1 MSAWEPALRK
11 AYDGQRLTEQEA
23 LALTAC
29 PDLTLLAGAAHRW
42 RFRHNPDRVVTY
54 IVGRNINYTNVCW
67 VRCRFCAFY
76 RVPGSPEGYVLSTEE
91 ILRKVGEMVA
101 VGGIE
106 ILLQG
111 GLNPR
116 LRIEWFEE
124 LFRAIKATYGKD
136 GVILHALSPA
146 EILYIARISRLS
158 LPECLE
164 RLRAAGLDSI
174 PGGGAEVLTDR
185 VREVIAPLKTSADEW
200 LGCMR
205 EAHRLGIRT
214 TATLMYGSVDT
225 WEDRIEHLLRVRALQ
240 DETGGFTAFIPWNF
254 QPDGT
259 HLGGKRTGAYEYLKT
274 LAISRIVL
282 DNVPHIQGSWVT
294 QGARIAQIA
303 LSYGADDFGS
313 TMMEENVVSS
323 AGCVFKLD
331 IGEIERLIRS
341 AGYTPCRRTTQY
353 QRLTSSKEPV

>member
-1 MSAWEPALRK
+1 MTAWAHALAKALNGERLSAG
-11 AYDGQRLTEQEA
+11 DA
-23 LALTAC
+23 LALSQC
-29 PDLTLLAGAAHRW
+29 NDLTLLGAAAHRM
-42 RFRHNPDRVVTY
+42 RLRHNPEPVVTY

-76 RVPGSPEGYVLSTEE
+76 RVPGSPEGYVLSVEE
-91 ILRKVGEMVA
+91 VLRKVGEMVA
-101 VGGIE
+101 HGGIE

-124 LFRAIKATYGKD
+124 LFGAIKSQYGKD

-146 EILYIARISRLS
+146 EILYIAHISK
-158 LPECLE
+158 LPLTECLL

-185 VREVIAPLKTSADEW
+185 VRQQIAPLKTTADEW
-200 LGCMR
+200 IGCMR

-214 TATLMYGSVDT
+214 TATLMFGSVDT
-225 WEDRIEHLLRVRALQ
+225 WEDRIEHLLRIRALQ
-240 DETGGFTAFIPWNF
+240 DETHGFTAFIPWSF

-259 HLGGKRTGAYEYLKT
+259 DLGGPKAGSFDYLKT

-282 DNVPHIQGSWVT
+282 DNVPHFQVSWVT
-294 QGARIAQIA
+294 QGPRIAQIA
-303 LSYGADDFGS
+303 LTYGADDFGS

-323 AGCVFKLD
+323 AGCVFAL
-331 IGEIERLIRS
+331 GVEEIERLIRA
-341 AGYTPCRRTTQY
+341 AGYEPCRRTTQY
-353 QRLTSSKEPV
+353 TRLGRG